1 MAQIGHFIRDKSGFT
16 GCIQTLTFTLDLAL
30 IPAGSSDAENAPD
43 YRVHIGDGDGAEIG
57 AGWKRIGEKAGE
69 FISLVIDDPMLPQ
82 PLRANLFQS
91 STDNSA
97 WVLNWTRALKRGER
111 D

>member
-1 MAQIGHFIRDKSGFT
+1 MQQIGHFIRDKSGFT

-30 IPAGSSDAENAPD
+30 VPAGSSDAENAPD
-43 YRVHIGDGDGAEIG
+43 FRVHIGDGDGAEIG

-91 STDNSA
+91 GADKSA
-97 WVLNWTRALKRGER
+97 WALNWTRALKRGER